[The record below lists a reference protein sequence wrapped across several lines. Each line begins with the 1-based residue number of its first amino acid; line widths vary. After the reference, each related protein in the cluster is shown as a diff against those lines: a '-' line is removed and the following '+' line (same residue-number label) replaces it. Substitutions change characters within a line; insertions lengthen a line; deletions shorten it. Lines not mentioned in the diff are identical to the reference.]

1 MKEFIVSNPF
11 AFACLCVCAIAC
23 VVTFFVV
30 FVDTKSVKKAI
41 LAVKEVIM
49 EFRLPDYRQTDSE
62 KKEQTAQEFSPYIDE
77 YQYVADTGEIEK
89 TGKQINIDEKIQ
101 SYLSTRLEDMLEKFL
116 SPQKVEHNDIIAE
129 PNEMSGDLES
139 MLQAYDSYVSR
150 ADELRAKYKLP
161 STLATS
167 DVYQAVEEM
176 YQRQKQFVES
186 LALSNQK
193 IGGVKDE
200 KELSSEK
207 ENKQA

>member
-1 MKEFIVSNPF
+1 MKEFIVSNPY
-11 AFACLCVCAIAC
+11 AFACLCICAIAC

-30 FVDTKSVKKAI
+30 LFDTKSVKKSIA
-41 LAVKEVIM
+41 AVREVIM
-49 EFRLPDYRQTDSE
+49 EFRLPDYRQGE
-62 KKEQTAQEFSPYIDE
+62 KKEQTAQEFTPYIDE

-116 SPQKVEHNDIIAE
+116 SPQKVEHNDVIAE

-161 STLATS
+161 SSLATA
-167 DVYQAVEEM
+167 DVYQAVEDL

>member
-11 AFACLCVCAIAC
+11 AFACLCVCAVAC

-30 FVDTKSVKKAI
+30 FFDTKSVKKAI

-62 KKEQTAQEFSPYIDE
+62 KKEQTAQEFTPYIDE

-101 SYLSTRLEDMLEKFL
+101 SFLSTRLEDMLEKFL
-116 SPQKVEHNDIIAE
+116 SPQKVEHNDFIAE

-161 STLATS
+161 STLATA

-207 ENKQA
+207 ESK

>member
-1 MKEFIVSNPF
+1 MKEFIVSNPY
-11 AFACLCVCAIAC
+11 AFACMCFCAVAC
-23 VVTFFVV
+23 VITFFVV
-30 FVDTKSVKKAI
+30 LHDTKSVKKSI
-41 LAVKEVIM
+41 RAVKEVIM
-49 EFRLPDYRQTDSE
+49 EFRLPNYRQDDSK
-62 KKEQTAQEFSPYIDE
+62 KKEKTAQEFTPYIDE

-116 SPQKVEHNDIIAE
+116 SPQKVEHNDVIAE

-161 STLATS
+161 SSLATA
-167 DVYQAVEEM
+167 DVYAAVEEM

-200 KELSSEK
+200 KELSFEK

>member
-1 MKEFIVSNPF
+1 MKDFIVSNPF
-11 AFACLCVCAIAC
+11 VFACLCLCAIAC

-49 EFRLPDYRQTDSE
+49 EFRLPDYRQGDSK
-62 KKEQTAQEFSPYIDE
+62 KKEQTAQEFTPYIDE

-116 SPQKVEHNDIIAE
+116 SPQKVERNDIIAE

-150 ADELRAKYKLP
+150 ADELRAKYNLP
-161 STLATS
+161 STLATA
-167 DVYQAVEEM
+167 DVYQAVEEL
-176 YQRQKQFVES
+176 YQRQKQYVES
-186 LALSNQK
+186 LSVSNQ
-193 IGGVKDE
+193 IQGGVNNETSVSIE
-200 KELSSEK
+200 KESK
-207 ENKQA
+207 